1 MVKGCF
7 KTWSNIEDEVSVD
20 VGSEKGGNEVE
31 TVIVEMGKVIG
42 RLMGI
47 VVSTLVIGA
56 PVSDTLTTVSEIG
69 TSSEIDSVVTIS
81 SGSVSGVVVDIC
93 EVG

>member
-1 MVKGCF
+1 MKGCF
-7 KTWSNIEDEVSVD
+7 KTWSNIEDEVRVD